1 MTASVD
7 TSLPA
12 APLAGVRVVAL
23 EHSVAGPLC
32 SRILA
37 ELGADVLKVE
47 RPGRGDFS
55 RHWDD
60 HAAGESAQFWW
71 LNRGKAGATVDLRSD
86 TGREWLADALGEADV
101 LVYNM
106 SPAAVQRAGLDR
118 DTVQAR
124 WPHLV
129 AVQISGYG
137 ADGPWA
143 ERKAYDMLVQ
153 AEAGL
158 MSVTGSPGEPARIG
172 VSVCDVMT
180 GVYAAVLALA
190 ALHERRASGRGRH
203 LDVAMFEC
211 ALELVGPML
220 GSFANAAVTYRPDP
234 RHHHAIAPYGV
245 FGCGDGKTV
254 VFAVEQDD
262 EWRRLCTEV
271 LREPALADDERYAHN
286 AGRVAHRDE
295 LAGRIEAILARLGS
309 AEVIGRLAR
318 AELAYARANAMDR
331 VSSHPLVADS
341 GALVVSHTHDGRAI
355 TSIEGLAARA
365 FGRSLA
371 GAPAPALAADPQGA
385 VLR

>member
-1 MTASVD
+1 MTASAD
-7 TSLPA
+7 TSMHA

-32 SRILA
+32 SRILG
-37 ELGADVLKVE
+37 ELGADILKVE
-47 RPGRGDFS
+47 RPGGGDFA

-60 HAAGESAQFWW
+60 HAAGDSAQFWW

-86 TGREWLADALGEADV
+86 AGRRWLEDALGDADV

-106 SPAAVQRAGLDR
+106 SPAAVRRAGLDR
-118 DTVQAR
+118 ETIAAS

-143 ERKAYDMLVQ
+143 DRKAYDMLVQ

-158 MSVTGSPGEPARIG
+158 MSLTGTPGEPSRIG

-180 GVYAAVLALA
+180 GVYAATLALA
-190 ALHERRASGRGRH
+190 ALHEHRASGLGRH
-203 LDVAMFEC
+203 LDVAMFDC

-220 GSFANAAVTYRPDP
+220 GSFVNAAVSYRPDP

-245 FGCGDGKTV
+245 FRCGDGERV

-262 EWRRLCTEV
+262 EWRRLCTQV
-271 LREPALADDERYAHN
+271 LRAPALADVERYADN
-286 AGRVAHRDE
+286 AGRVAHRVE
-295 LAGRIEAILARLGS
+295 LTREIESCFASLDA
-309 AEVIGRLAR
+309 AEVIRRLDDAG
-318 AELAYARANAMDR
+318 LAYARANAMDG
-331 VSSHPLVADS
+331 VSVHPVVAHR
-341 GALVVSHTHDGRAI
+341 GALVTSHTEDGRAI

-365 FGRSLA
+365 FGGSLA
-371 GAPAPALAADPQGA
+371 EAAAPAAAAPAEGA
-385 VLR
+385 VR

>member
-1 MTASVD
+1 MTVSAD
-7 TSLPA
+7 TGPPA
-12 APLAGVRVVAL
+12 GPLAGVRVVAL

-32 SRILA
+32 SRILG

-47 RPGRGDFS
+47 RPGHGDFS

-60 HAAGESAQFWW
+60 HAAGDSAQFWW
-71 LNRGKAGATVDLRSD
+71 LNRGKAGATADLRSD
-86 TGREWLADALGEADV
+86 AGRRWLAEALGDADV

-106 SPAAVQRAGLDR
+106 SPAAVRRAGLDR
-118 DTVQAR
+118 DTVATT

-137 ADGPWA
+137 ADGPWT

-158 MSVTGSPGEPARIG
+158 MSLTGSPGEPSRIG
-172 VSVCDVMT
+172 VSVGDVMT
-180 GVYAAVLALA
+180 GVYAAVLTLA
-190 ALHERRASGRGRH
+190 ALHERRATGRGRH
-203 LDVAMFEC
+203 VDVAMFDC

-220 GSFANAAVTYRPDP
+220 GSFVNAGVTFRPDP

-245 FGCGDGKTV
+245 FRCGDGRTV

-262 EWRRLCTEV
+262 EWQRLCREV
-271 LREPALADDERYAHN
+271 LRAGELADDERYADN
-286 AGRVAHRDE
+286 AGRVRHRDE
-295 LAGRIEAILARLGS
+295 LAGQIEACLAQLDA
-309 AEVIGRLAR
+309 AEVIRRLDG
-318 AELAYARANAMDR
+318 AELAYARANAMDG
-331 VSSHPLVADS
+331 VASHPVVAQ
-341 GALVVSHTHDGRAI
+341 GRALVTSYSEDGRAI

-371 GAPAPALAADPQGA
+371 GAAAPALGAQAEGA
-385 VLR
+385 VAR

>member
-7 TSLPA
+7 TSLQA
-12 APLAGVRVVAL
+12 GPLAGVRVVAL

-86 TGREWLADALGEADV
+86 AGRRWLAGALSEADV

-106 SPAAVQRAGLDR
+106 SPAAARRAGLDR
-118 DTVQAR
+118 HTVASS

-143 ERKAYDMLVQ
+143 ERNAYDMLVQ

-172 VSVCDVMT
+172 VAVC
-180 GVYAAVLALA
+180 
-190 ALHERRASGRGRH
+190 
-203 LDVAMFEC
+203 
-211 ALELVGPML
+211 
-220 GSFANAAVTYRPDP
+220 
-234 RHHHAIAPYGV
+234 
-245 FGCGDGKTV
+245 
-254 VFAVEQDD
+254 
-262 EWRRLCTEV
+262 
-271 LREPALADDERYAHN
+271 
-286 AGRVAHRDE
+286 
-295 LAGRIEAILARLGS
+295 
-309 AEVIGRLAR
+309 
-318 AELAYARANAMDR
+318 
-331 VSSHPLVADS
+331 
-341 GALVVSHTHDGRAI
+341 
-355 TSIEGLAARA
+355 
-365 FGRSLA
+365 
-371 GAPAPALAADPQGA
+371 
-385 VLR
+385 